1 MPGGAIVHNLTKCR
15 ILYAN
20 KARTN
25 HITESASKM
34 AVSLLFDWSVPTNID
49 VKVLKIL
56 IPARP
61 RHQPYAAA
69 RLRTPG
75 KRFRRCWP
83 DSKRERYRIYDM
95 K

>member
-1 MPGGAIVHNLTKCR
+1 MQIRHEP
-15 ILYAN
+15 
-20 KARTN
+20 
-25 HITESASKM
+25 IT
-34 AVSLLFDWSVPTNID
+34 LFDWSVPTNID

-61 RHQPYAAA
+61 RHQPYAAS

-83 DSKRERYRIYDM
+83 DSHCF
-95 K
+95 

>member
-1 MPGGAIVHNLTKCR
+1 
-15 ILYAN
+15 
-20 KARTN
+20 
-25 HITESASKM
+25 M
-34 AVSLLFDWSVPTNID
+34 AVSLHFDWSVPTNID

-69 RLRTPG
+69 QLRIPG
-75 KRFRRCWP
+75 KRFRRCSP
-83 DSKRERYRIYDM
+83 DSKKEHCGIYDM